1 MLDLFPQ
8 EIISVVENIYIHQ
21 EQMTRLSNFAQDWQ
35 SLFMALPEGE
45 QLVVELLRHAHV
57 KIMFYLALLHVCLSR
72 SSASLLLAPF
82 VGDVTAD
89 ILVFSGAK

>member
-1 MLDLFPQ
+1 
-8 EIISVVENIYIHQ
+8 VENIYIHQ

-45 QLVVELLRHAHV
+45 RLVIELLRNAHV

-72 SSASLLLAPF
+72 SSASLLSAPF